1 VPSKEI
7 SYLLSVCIPT
17 YNRAR
22 FIGEALE
29 SVVSQYE
36 KSWDGKVEI
45 CVSDNASSDDTENKV
60 LSFRS
65 KSSLPITYSKNENNQ
80 GFDRNLLKAVS
91 LAHGRYCWLL
101 GDDDIIESG
110 GISQVLGILE
120 KEKNL
125 SGISVKR
132 SAYSLDLSHRIL
144 DGSMPSQSRL
154 YQDLET
160 AFRALAFYVCY
171 ISGQIVNK
179 NLWDGVVAEFPIQNY
194 LNAYVHIY
202 IIGQMLRKNPRWM
215 YWANPLVGWR
225 SGNDSFLSEMGRFRR
240 LEIDVVGYR
249 DIALGVFG
257 RGPMYHYVMALVGSH
272 HVCYHLMTARS
283 DNVSAGFFVKALGLC
298 LKNYWRYPAFW
309 FKTFPLFLMPSS
321 VYKSFRWIYRR
332 TWKKRLIKE
341 QGLRA

>member
-1 VPSKEI
+1 MTETPE
-7 SYLLSVCIPT
+7 LSICIPT

-22 FIGEALE
+22 YIPTTLK
-29 SVVSQYE
+29 SVISQHE
-36 KSWDGKVEI
+36 ENWQGKVEI
-45 CVSDNASSDDTENKV
+45 CVSDNASTDDTQIIVSQIAE
-60 LSFRS
+60 
-65 KSSLPITYSKNENNQ
+65 KSPIPIVYSRNETNI
-80 GFDRNLLKAVS
+80 GADRNYLKVIS
-91 LAHGRYCWLL
+91 IAHGRYCWFL
-101 GDDDIIESG
+101 GSDDIIEPG

-120 KEKNL
+120 REKNL

-132 SAYSLDLSHRIL
+132 NAYSLDLSHRIL
-144 DGSMPSQSRL
+144 DGSIPSQSRL
-154 YQDLET
+154 YQDSET
-160 AFRALAFYVCY
+160 AFRALVFYFGY
-171 ISGQIVNK
+171 ISAQIIDK

-202 IIGQMLRKNPRWM
+202 IIGQMLRKNSRWM
-215 YWANPLVGWR
+215 YWATPLVGWR

-257 RGPMYHYVMALVGSH
+257 RGPMYHYVMALVGSR
-272 HVCYHLMTARS
+272 HVFYHLTTARS
-283 DNVSAGFFVKALGLC
+283 ENVSAGFFVKALGLC